1 MIMAHEEQLKLTEEM
16 ERLRE
21 IVSQKEQE
29 IENLKIENLFLGTLF
44 DGINE
49 EILVLDPDFRIK
61 DANKAFLKRYKLRKS
76 DVLGKKC
83 YEVKQRSKAP
93 CGSENKPCALVRAKE
108 TGERVETTYYQ
119 EGAEGEMNELF
130 MIMYPLKLR
139 GKKIKYFMEIAR
151 DVTEYRKLIRDL
163 QASEERL
170 WAILDTA
177 TDAVLSIDE
186 NHRIILYNN
195 AARRIFGYTREE
207 VMGEDLNLLIPPK
220 YGDHR
225 QYVRRFLETKE
236 SEIVGKTISLTGRR
250 KNGEEFPI
258 ELSLS
263 FLEMAGVITFTA
275 IIRDMSVHQQ
285 LEKKL
290 LQSERLAAVGQAA
303 AHVAHEIKNPL
314 MIIGGFSN
322 QIRQRLEDEKDLQK
336 LELILEEVRRLEGL
350 VANLGDFTKEYRLVK
365 RHANINSVLM
375 DVLEIMQG
383 VCSPGKYEFKQ
394 FLSAGVEE
402 INCDP
407 DKLKQVFINI
417 ISNGLEAMTA
427 GGSISVST
435 EGLPNGIEV
444 RIADEGTGIPEED
457 LEHIF
462 EPFYTTRETGSG
474 LGLSISYKIIEA
486 HGGEI
491 WADSSPGKGTSFII
505 QLPAG

>member
-1 MIMAHEEQLKLTEEM
+1 
-16 ERLRE
+16 
-21 IVSQKEQE
+21 
-29 IENLKIENLFLGTLF
+29 
-44 DGINE
+44 
-49 EILVLDPDFRIK
+49 
-61 DANKAFLKRYKLRKS
+61 
-76 DVLGKKC
+76 
-83 YEVKQRSKAP
+83 
-93 CGSENKPCALVRAKE
+93 
-108 TGERVETTYYQ
+108 
-119 EGAEGEMNELF
+119 
-130 MIMYPLKLR
+130 
-139 GKKIKYFMEIAR
+139 
-151 DVTEYRKLIRDL
+151 
-163 QASEERL
+163 
-170 WAILDTA
+170 
-177 TDAVLSIDE
+177 
-186 NHRIILYNN
+186 
-195 AARRIFGYTREE
+195 
-207 VMGEDLNLLIPPK
+207 
-220 YGDHR
+220 
-225 QYVRRFLETKE
+225 
-236 SEIVGKTISLTGRR
+236 
-250 KNGEEFPI
+250 
-258 ELSLS
+258 
-263 FLEMAGVITFTA
+263 
-275 IIRDMSVHQQ
+275 MSVHQQ